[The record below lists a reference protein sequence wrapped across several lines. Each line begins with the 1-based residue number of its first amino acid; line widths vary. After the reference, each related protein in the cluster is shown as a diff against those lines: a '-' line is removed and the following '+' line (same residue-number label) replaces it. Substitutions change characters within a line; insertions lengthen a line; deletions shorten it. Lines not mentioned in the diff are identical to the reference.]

1 MLLEELD
8 KGIGKHDRTAIFPIL
23 CFQVKGGVNRYP
35 MDKYYSQRLLAQR
48 ISHHRLYPTIV
59 NCDFSQNKATD
70 WESEFNMMGCR
81 TMLGRD
87 INNNNSYS
95 RLGRGNNLP
104 VTMNLPYLA
113 LMCKRDNLDFWEEL
127 DKLLLKARKALLFRY
142 DIIRKQKPTVVSFMH
157 KNATMSHM
165 EDCVDT
171 IEESVKHNTLAVG
184 YIGVAEACK
193 VMTGHYHCEGF
204 KESEEFGYNIVKRI
218 HDFCEESTEEY
229 KLNFS
234 TYASPSEGFCEQALK
249 GIRKEFGVIEGV
261 SDRDFITNSHHCPVW
276 MNLSVFEKVDI
287 ESRYAPLSTGGNIFH
302 IEIDGVNYNE
312 KAVTKAIDYAL
323 DHDIPYIRL
332 SHPIATCFDCN
343 YSIGHTMDKCE
354 ACGSENI
361 ENLAIV
367 TGYLSSDIK
376 FMNKG
381 KQDEVKNREKI
392 KLGE

>member
-1 MLLEELD
+1 M
-8 KGIGKHDRTAIFPIL
+8 GK
-23 CFQVKGGVNRYP
+23 V
-35 MDKYYSQRLLAQR
+35 
-48 ISHHRLYPTIV
+48 
-59 NCDFSQNKATD
+59 
-70 WESEFNMMGCR
+70 CR

-87 INNNNSYS
+87 VNNNNSYS

-104 VTMNLPYLA
+104 VTINLPYLA

-142 DIIRKQKPTVVSFMH
+142 DIIRKQKPSAVPFMYKNKTMSFMD
-157 KNATMSHM
+157 KC
-165 EDCVDT
+165 EDT
-171 IEESVKHNTLAVG
+171 IEESVKHNSLAIG
-184 YIGVAEACK
+184 YIAVAECCK
-193 VMTGHYHCEGF
+193 VMTGHYHCEGN
-204 KESEEFGYNIVKRI
+204 KESQDLGLKTVQSI
-218 HDFCEESTEEY
+218 HVFCEESTEEY

-261 SDRDFITNSHHCPVW
+261 SDHDFITNSNHCPVW
-276 MNLSVFEKVDI
+276 IDIPVFKKIDV
-287 ESRYAPLSTGGNIFH
+287 ESKYAPLATGGNIFH
-302 IEIDGVNYNE
+302 IEVDGVNYNE
-312 KAVTKAIDYAL
+312 RAVTKAIDYAL
-323 DHDIPYIRL
+323 DNDIPYIRL

-354 ACGSENI
+354 VCGSENI

-381 KQDEVKNREKI
+381 KQDEVKRREKI
-392 KLGE
+392 DLGE